1 MPSPP
6 DILFLI
12 AARGGSKALPGKNL
26 KTIAGLSLIGFK
38 ARSAQACLSCG
49 RLILSS
55 DSDDIQAEGRRL
67 GVEVPYTRPANLA
80 TDTAPSDGVVAHAMD
95 WVEEHEGK
103 SYDAVMLLEPAS
115 PFATAD
121 HYDQAVALFEK
132 RQADTVVGLREL
144 ETYSVFSGP
153 LSETGSIAPIV
164 EQMHAAPG
172 LRRQDQ
178 PIEVTMN
185 GAFYLIRWD
194 AFRRTGRIY
203 GEPSGC
209 YGVIMDRWH
218 SIEIET
224 PNDLALANYAVE
236 KKYIDMNAWIGEAS

>member
-6 DILFLI
+6 NILFLI
-12 AARGGSKALPGKNL
+12 AARGGSKGLPQKNL
-26 KTIAGLSLIGFK
+26 KTIAGLSLVGFK
-38 ARSAQACLSCG
+38 ARSAQACRGCK

-55 DSDDIQAEGRRL
+55 DSDAIQAEGRRL
-67 GVEVPYTRPANLA
+67 GVDVPFSRPTDLA

-95 WVEEHEGK
+95 WIEEHEGK

-121 HYDQAVALFEK
+121 HYDQAIALFEE
-132 RQADTVVGLREL
+132 QNADTVVGLREV
-144 ETYSVFSGP
+144 ENYSVFCGAVSK
-153 LSETGSIAPIV
+153 TGSITRIV
-164 EQMHAAPG
+164 EKMHVSRS

-209 YGVIMDRWH
+209 YGVVMDRWH

-224 PNDLALANYAVE
+224 PDDLALAEYAVE
-236 KKYIDMNAWIGEAS
+236 KKFIDVNSWVGETT